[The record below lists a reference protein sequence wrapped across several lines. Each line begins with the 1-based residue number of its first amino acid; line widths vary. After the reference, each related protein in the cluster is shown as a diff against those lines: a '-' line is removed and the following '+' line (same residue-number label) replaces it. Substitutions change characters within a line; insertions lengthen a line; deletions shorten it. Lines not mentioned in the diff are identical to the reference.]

1 MSDFQTRIG
10 QLSKRVLDLGKV
22 VADLTAKRVA
32 LAPAAVDGDNA
43 ARSQLEELE
52 AAATNATREAALVN
66 DAIAELKKLAA
77 QQQQQAVDT
86 ERMKRD
92 AKAANIS
99 ETILGIDAEIDA
111 TLARLRQMFEERRVL
126 AGELR
131 RTNTCD
137 PHLVTRL
144 HQRYGA
150 NAACY
155 HAGLREYIG
164 LELVT
169 PEQVRPLTK
178 SDNWLTWP
186 RKGTDSQELEK
197 QGNSHGN
204 NQTQERSDSH
214 DH

>member
-32 LAPAAVDGDNA
+32 LAPAAVEGDNA
-43 ARSQLEELE
+43 ARSQLEQLE
-52 AAATNATREAALVN
+52 TAANNATREAGLVN

-86 ERMKRD
+86 ERQKRET
-92 AKAANIS
+92 KAARIG
-99 ETILGIDAEIDA
+99 ETILGLDSEIDT
-111 TLARLRQMFEERRVL
+111 TLQRLRMMFEKRRVL

-131 RTNTCD
+131 KTNTCD
-137 PHLVTRL
+137 PHLVMRL

-155 HAGLREYIG
+155 AAGLREFIG

-169 PEQVRPLTK
+169 PEQVRPLVK

-204 NQTQERSDSH
+204 N
-214 DH
+214 

>member
-10 QLSKRVLDLGKV
+10 QLGQRVLDLGKV
-22 VADLTAKRVA
+22 VTDLTAKRVA
-32 LAPAAVDGDNA
+32 LAPAAVEGDKA
-43 ARSQLEELE
+43 ARSQLEQLE
-52 AAATNATREAALVN
+52 ADASNATREAALVN

-77 QQQQQAVDT
+77 QQEQQVVDK
-86 ERMKRD
+86 ERQKRD
-92 AKAANIS
+92 AKAAKIG
-99 ETILGIDAEIDA
+99 ETILTIDAEIDA
-111 TLARLRQMFEERRVL
+111 TLERLRQMFEQRRAL

-131 RTNTCD
+131 KTNTCD
-137 PHLVTRL
+137 PHLVMRL

-155 HAGLREYIG
+155 HAGLREFIG

-204 NQTQERSDSH
+204 QNESKRSDEH
-214 DH
+214 E